1 MHKFLTKNKIMPGIY
16 EYLGIHLWFY
26 SNEHDPIHVHAE
38 YGEYES
44 KAEFVIID
52 GKINEIKIKNVAG
65 KQPLKGKKLKEF
77 QRFLEEYAEK
87 IVQKWVDYFVYHKDI
102 SIEKITKKL

>member
-1 MHKFLTKNKIMPGIY
+1 MPSIY

-44 KAEFVIID
+44 KAEFVIIN
-52 GKINEIKIKNVAG
+52 GKIEEINIKNVSG
-65 KQPLKGKKLKEF
+65 KEPITGKKLKDF
-77 QRFLEEYAEK
+77 QDFLQIYAER
-87 IVQKWVDYFVYHKDI
+87 IVQKWIDYFIYHKDVT
-102 SIEKITKKL
+102 IEKITKKL